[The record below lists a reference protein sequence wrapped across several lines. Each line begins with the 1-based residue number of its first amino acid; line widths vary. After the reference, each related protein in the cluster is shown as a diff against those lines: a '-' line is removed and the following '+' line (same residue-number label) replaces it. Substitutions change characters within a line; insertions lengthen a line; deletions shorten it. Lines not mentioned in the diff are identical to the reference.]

1 MHPDGTAKHGR
12 TTVNSHAEP
21 LANRPQRK
29 TQENALQNFDYLY
42 RKLIR
47 LYAMG
52 STGSISKL
60 EAAQIAESLSFVLG
74 IHSDSDPNA
83 LKELA
88 EQDPDV
94 LFQRKQAELSTR
106 VDRALETWRAICV
119 TMPSIN
125 NVALRDSL
133 ANIGNL
139 KALYDTYFAA
149 HEVPLGNLQYQ
160 LSSPVSESLLGI
172 EYVQA
177 WLDQLLAETR
187 YISQFTTKSCI
198 AVLERACPDYKGLH
212 VNLYDL
218 LAPYENQLERKA
230 TPL

>member
-1 MHPDGTAKHGR
+1 M
-12 TTVNSHAEP
+12 NSHAEP
-21 LANRPQRK
+21 LANRTQRK
-29 TQENALQNFDYLY
+29 TREKALENFGHLY

-47 LYAMG
+47 LYTMG
-52 STGSISKL
+52 STGSVSKL

-74 IHSDSDPNA
+74 IRGDSNPSA
-83 LKELA
+83 LKALA
-88 EQDPDV
+88 EQDPDT
-94 LFQRKQAELSTR
+94 LFHRKQVELSTR

-119 TMPSIN
+119 TMPPIN

-133 ANIGNL
+133 ADIGNL

-160 LSSPVSESLLGI
+160 LSSPVSENLLGI

-177 WLDQLLAETR
+177 WLDQLLAETC
-187 YISQFTTKSCI
+187 YISQFTTESCV
-198 AVLERACPDYKGLH
+198 AALEQACPDYKGLH

-218 LAPYENQLERKA
+218 LASCENQLERK
-230 TPL
+230 TSPL

>member
-1 MHPDGTAKHGR
+1 M
-12 TTVNSHAEP
+12 NSHAKP
-21 LANRPQRK
+21 LANQPQQQIREK
-29 TQENALQNFDYLY
+29 ALQNFDYLY

-47 LYAMG
+47 LYTMG
-52 STGSISKL
+52 STGSVSKL

-74 IHSDSDPNA
+74 IHGDGNPSA
-83 LKELA
+83 LEALA
-88 EQDPDV
+88 EQDPDA

-119 TMPSIN
+119 TMPPIN

-133 ANIGNL
+133 ADIGNL
-139 KALYDTYFAA
+139 KALYDRYFAA
-149 HEVPLGNLQYQ
+149 HDVPLGNLQYQ
-160 LSSPVSESLLGI
+160 LSSPVSESLFGI

-177 WLDQLLAETR
+177 WLDQLLAEKR
-187 YISQFTTKSCI
+187 YISQFTTESCV

-218 LAPYENQLERKA
+218 LSPHENQLERKP
-230 TPL
+230 TSL

>member
-1 MHPDGTAKHGR
+1 
-12 TTVNSHAEP
+12 
-21 LANRPQRK
+21 
-29 TQENALQNFDYLY
+29 
-42 RKLIR
+42 
-47 LYAMG
+47 MG
-52 STGSISKL
+52 STGSVSKL

-74 IHSDSDPNA
+74 IHGDSDPSA
-83 LKELA
+83 LEALA
-88 EQDPDV
+88 EQDPDA

-106 VDRALETWRAICV
+106 VDRALDTWRAICV
-119 TMPSIN
+119 TMPPIN

-133 ANIGNL
+133 ADIGNL

-160 LSSPVSESLLGI
+160 LSSPISENLLGI

-177 WLDQLLAETR
+177 WLDHLLAETR
-187 YISQFTTKSCI
+187 YISQFTTESCV

-218 LAPYENQLERKA
+218 LAPYENQLERK
-230 TPL
+230 TSPL

>member
-1 MHPDGTAKHGR
+1 MS
-12 TTVNSHAEP
+12 NHADS
-21 LANRPQRK
+21 LANRPQCK
-29 TQENALQNFDYLY
+29 TREKALANFDYLY

-47 LYAMG
+47 LYTMG
-52 STGSISKL
+52 STGSVSKL
-60 EAAQIAESLSFVLG
+60 EAVQIAESLSFVLG
-74 IHSDSDPNA
+74 ICGDSNPGA
-83 LKELA
+83 LEALA
-88 EQDPDV
+88 EQDPDA

-106 VDRALETWRAICV
+106 VDRALDTWRAICV
-119 TMPSIN
+119 TMPPIN

-133 ANIGNL
+133 ADIGNL
-139 KALYDTYFAA
+139 KTLYDTYFAA

-160 LSSPVSESLLGI
+160 LSSPVSEDLLGI

-187 YISQFTTKSCI
+187 YISQFTTESCI
-198 AVLERACPDYKGLH
+198 ATLEEVCPDYKGLH

-218 LAPYENQLERKA
+218 LAPREDQLECKA

>member
-1 MHPDGTAKHGR
+1 M
-12 TTVNSHAEP
+12 NSHADS
-21 LANRPQRK
+21 LANRPRRK
-29 TQENALQNFDYLY
+29 TQEKALENFDYLY

-47 LYAMG
+47 LYTMG
-52 STGSISKL
+52 STGSVSKL
-60 EAAQIAESLSFVLG
+60 EAAQIAESLSYVLG
-74 IHSDSDPNA
+74 ICGNSNPNV
-83 LKELA
+83 LHELA
-88 EQDPDV
+88 EQDPDT
-94 LFQRKQAELSTR
+94 LFQRKQAELSSR

-119 TMPSIN
+119 TMPPIN

-149 HEVPLGNLQYQ
+149 HEVPLDDLQYQ

-187 YISQFTTKSCI
+187 YISQFTTQSCI
-198 AVLERACPDYKGLH
+198 TVLEQACPDYKGLH

-218 LAPYENQLERKA
+218 LAPYENQLERRA
-230 TPL
+230 TSL

>member
-1 MHPDGTAKHGR
+1 
-12 TTVNSHAEP
+12 
-21 LANRPQRK
+21 
-29 TQENALQNFDYLY
+29 
-42 RKLIR
+42 
-47 LYAMG
+47 MG
-52 STGSISKL
+52 STGSVSKL

-74 IHSDSDPNA
+74 IHGDSDPSA
-83 LKELA
+83 LEALA
-88 EQDPDV
+88 EQDPDA

-106 VDRALETWRAICV
+106 VDHALETWRAICV
-119 TMPSIN
+119 TMPPIN

-133 ANIGNL
+133 ADIGNL

-160 LSSPVSESLLGI
+160 LSSPVSENLLGI

-187 YISQFTTKSCI
+187 YISQFTTESCI
-198 AVLERACPDYKGLH
+198 AALEQACPDYKGLH

-218 LAPYENQLERKA
+218 LAPCKNQLERKA
-230 TPL
+230 TSL

>member
-12 TTVNSHAEP
+12 TTVNSHEEP
-21 LANRPQRK
+21 LANRPRRK
-29 TQENALQNFDYLY
+29 IQKKALQNFGYLY

-47 LYAMG
+47 LYTMG
-52 STGSISKL
+52 STGSVSKL
-60 EAAQIAESLSFVLG
+60 EAAQIAESLSFLLG
-74 IHSDSDPNA
+74 IRGDGNPSA
-83 LKELA
+83 LEALA
-88 EQDPDV
+88 EQDPDA
-94 LFQRKQAELSTR
+94 LFQRQQAELSTR
-106 VDRALETWRAICV
+106 VDRALDTWRAICV
-119 TMPSIN
+119 TMPPIN

-133 ANIGNL
+133 ADIGNL

-160 LSSPVSESLLGI
+160 LSSPISENLLGI

-187 YISQFTTKSCI
+187 YISQFTTESCI
-198 AVLERACPDYKGLH
+198 AALEQACPDYKGLH

-218 LAPYENQLERKA
+218 LAPYENQLERK
-230 TPL
+230 TSPL

>member
-12 TTVNSHAEP
+12 ATVNSHEEP
-21 LANRPQRK
+21 LANRPRRK
-29 TQENALQNFDYLY
+29 TREKALQNFGYLY

-47 LYAMG
+47 LYTMG
-52 STGSISKL
+52 STGSVSKL

-74 IHSDSDPNA
+74 IRGDNNSGA
-83 LKELA
+83 LEELA
-88 EQDPDV
+88 EQDPDT

-106 VDRALETWRAICV
+106 VDRALDTWRAICV
-119 TMPSIN
+119 TMPPIN

-133 ANIGNL
+133 ADIGNL

-160 LSSPVSESLLGI
+160 LSSPVSEDLLGI

-187 YISQFTTKSCI
+187 YISQFTTESCVT
-198 AVLERACPDYKGLH
+198 VLERACPDYKGLH

-218 LAPYENQLERKA
+218 LIPCEKQLERKA
-230 TPL
+230 TSL

>member
-12 TTVNSHAEP
+12 TTVNSHEEP
-21 LANRPQRK
+21 LANRPRRK
-29 TQENALQNFDYLY
+29 TREKAFQNFDYLY

-47 LYAMG
+47 LYTMG
-52 STGSISKL
+52 STGSVSKL

-74 IHSDSDPNA
+74 IHGDDDPSA
-83 LKELA
+83 LEALA
-88 EQDPDV
+88 EQDPDA
-94 LFQRKQAELSTR
+94 LFQRKQAELPTR
-106 VDRALETWRAICV
+106 VDRALDTWRAICA
-119 TMPSIN
+119 TMPPIN

-133 ANIGNL
+133 ADIGNL

-160 LSSPVSESLLGI
+160 LSSPISENLLGI

-177 WLDQLLAETR
+177 WLDQLLVETR
-187 YISQFTTKSCI
+187 YISQFTTESCV

-212 VNLYDL
+212 VNLYRS
-218 LAPYENQLERKA
+218 EERR
-230 TPL
+230 

>member
-12 TTVNSHAEP
+12 TTVNSHEEP
-21 LANRPQRK
+21 LANLPRRK
-29 TQENALQNFDYLY
+29 TREKALQNFGYLY

-47 LYAMG
+47 LYTMG
-52 STGSISKL
+52 STGSVSKL

-74 IHSDSDPNA
+74 IRGDGNPSA
-83 LKELA
+83 LEALA
-88 EQDPDV
+88 EQNPDA

-106 VDRALETWRAICV
+106 VDRALDTWRAICV
-119 TMPSIN
+119 TMPPIN

-133 ANIGNL
+133 ADIGNL

-149 HEVPLGNLQYQ
+149 HEVPLSNLQYQ
-160 LSSPVSESLLGI
+160 LSSPVSENLLGI

-177 WLDQLLAETR
+177 WLDQLLTETR
-187 YISQFTTKSCI
+187 YISQFTTESCV

-218 LAPYENQLERKA
+218 LAPCENQLERK
-230 TPL
+230 TSPL

>member
-1 MHPDGTAKHGR
+1 M
-12 TTVNSHAEP
+12 NSHAEP
-21 LANRPQRK
+21 LANRPRRK
-29 TQENALQNFDYLY
+29 TREKALQNFDCLY

-47 LYAMG
+47 LYTMG
-52 STGSISKL
+52 STGSVSKL
-60 EAAQIAESLSFVLG
+60 EAARIAESLSFVLG
-74 IHSDSDPNA
+74 IHGDSDPSA
-83 LKELA
+83 LEALA
-88 EQDPDV
+88 EQDPDA

-119 TMPSIN
+119 TMPPIN

-133 ANIGNL
+133 VDIGNL
-139 KALYDTYFAA
+139 KALYNTYFAA

-160 LSSPVSESLLGI
+160 LSSPVSEDLLGI

-187 YISQFTTKSCI
+187 YISQFTTESCV

-218 LAPYENQLERKA
+218 LAPYENQLECK
-230 TPL
+230 TSPL

>member
-1 MHPDGTAKHGR
+1 MHLDGTAKHGR
-12 TTVNSHAEP
+12 ATVNSHEEP
-21 LANRPQRK
+21 LANRSQQKIR
-29 TQENALQNFDYLY
+29 EIALQNFDYLY

-47 LYAMG
+47 LYTMG
-52 STGSISKL
+52 STGSVSKL

-74 IHSDSDPNA
+74 IRGDNNSGA
-83 LKELA
+83 LEELA
-88 EQDPDV
+88 EQDPDT

-106 VDRALETWRAICV
+106 VDRALDTWRAICV
-119 TMPSIN
+119 TMPPIN

-133 ANIGNL
+133 ADIGNL
-139 KALYDTYFAA
+139 KALYDTYFDA

-160 LSSPVSESLLGI
+160 LSSPISENLLGI

-187 YISQFTTKSCI
+187 YISQFTTESCV
-198 AVLERACPDYKGLH
+198 AVLEQACPDYKGLH

-218 LAPYENQLERKA
+218 LAPCEKQLERK
-230 TPL
+230 TSPL

>member
-1 MHPDGTAKHGR
+1 MRPGGMAKHGR
-12 TTVNSHAEP
+12 ATVNSHAKP
-21 LANRPQRK
+21 LANRPRHK
-29 TQENALQNFDYLY
+29 IREKALQNFDYLY

-47 LYAMG
+47 LYTMG
-52 STGSISKL
+52 STGSVSKL

-74 IHSDSDPNA
+74 IHGDSNPKA
-83 LKELA
+83 LEELA
-88 EQDPDV
+88 EQDPDT

-119 TMPSIN
+119 TMPPIN

-149 HEVPLGNLQYQ
+149 HEVPLDDLQYQ
-160 LSSPVSESLLGI
+160 LSSPVNESLLGI
-172 EYVQA
+172 EHVQA
-177 WLDQLLAETR
+177 WLDQLLVETR
-187 YISQFTTKSCI
+187 YISQFTTESCV

-230 TPL
+230 RSL

>member
-1 MHPDGTAKHGR
+1 
-12 TTVNSHAEP
+12 
-21 LANRPQRK
+21 
-29 TQENALQNFDYLY
+29 
-42 RKLIR
+42 
-47 LYAMG
+47 
-52 STGSISKL
+52 
-60 EAAQIAESLSFVLG
+60 
-74 IHSDSDPNA
+74 
-83 LKELA
+83 
-88 EQDPDV
+88 
-94 LFQRKQAELSTR
+94 
-106 VDRALETWRAICV
+106 
-119 TMPSIN
+119 MPPIN

-133 ANIGNL
+133 ADIGSL

-160 LSSPVSESLLGI
+160 LSSPVSENLLGI

-187 YISQFTTKSCI
+187 YISQFTTESCV

-218 LAPYENQLERKA
+218 LAPSENQLERKA

>member
-1 MHPDGTAKHGR
+1 MRPGGTAKHGR
-12 TTVNSHAEP
+12 ATVNSHAEP

-29 TQENALQNFDYLY
+29 TQEDALQNFDYLY

-47 LYAMG
+47 LYTMG
-52 STGSISKL
+52 NTGSISKL
-60 EAAQIAESLSFVLG
+60 EATQIAESLSFVLG

-83 LKELA
+83 LEELA
-88 EQDPDV
+88 EQNPDTF
-94 LFQRKQAELSTR
+94 FQRKQAELSTR

-119 TMPSIN
+119 TMPPIN

-133 ANIGNL
+133 ADIGSL

-160 LSSPVSESLLGI
+160 LSSPVSENLLGI

-187 YISQFTTKSCI
+187 YISQFTTESCV

-218 LAPYENQLERKA
+218 LAPSENQLERKA